1 MQYDFI
7 TEDGYP
13 FSAQVCDLS
22 QARRMCDWIQEI
34 REEHRC
40 TRCGMARNDV
50 EERYSFGVYAGK
62 LCISCCAGYRDN
74 CGLDQGQGD
83 PRVLELEGEQYWEDY
98 ADAYMKLEGGLA

>member
-1 MQYDFI
+1 MEAQEHYKTCRYADGTLYLQYDFI

-74 CGLDQGQGD
+74 CGLDQGRISFTD
-83 PRVLELEGEQYWEDY
+83 LYSIN
-98 ADAYMKLEGGLA
+98 